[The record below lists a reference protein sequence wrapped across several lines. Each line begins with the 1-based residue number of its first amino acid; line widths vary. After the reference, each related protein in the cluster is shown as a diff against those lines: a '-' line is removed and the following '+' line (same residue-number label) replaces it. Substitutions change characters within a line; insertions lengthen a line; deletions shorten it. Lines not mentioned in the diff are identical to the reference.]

1 MVGDPWKGRRGG
13 VEGNGTCSV
22 WLVSWLSNISPDD
35 ICSMESAPVLNDVA
49 GQHIN
54 IFLTTTVQPQLFT
67 RGGCNIFKFFIH
79 FAKKKKKKKVCS
91 YDLFF
96 LSFGSFFICLR
107 PLFFYLFLTLY
118 LVLVLVPL

>member
-1 MVGDPWKGRRGG
+1 MFSLVG
-13 VEGNGTCSV
+13 E
-22 WLVSWLSNISPDD
+22 LALEYISPDD

-79 FAKKKKKKKVCS
+79 FAKKKKKKSLQLRFV
-91 YDLFF
+91 
-96 LSFGSFFICLR
+96 LSFLR
-107 PLFFYLFLTLY
+107 LFFYLLEALIFLF
-118 LVLVLVPL
+118 VFDLVPCTCPGSFVASFWLCLLV